1 MNDFRQLKKKKINEM
16 IKTLLMEKFLTLCY
30 VENIVTLICMAYCK
44 LEDSNDFNTEFNLLW
59 RWQEMALLEEMKYVI
74 LNTSYFKADFFY
86 KKCLSFFSLLIF
98 FIFSHL
104 MLPFFVCFCFVLT
117 FFPIV
122 VILNSKNLEGRYRCH
137 FLKYSSFW
145 PSV

>member
-1 MNDFRQLKKKKINEM
+1 MNDFRQLREKKINEM

-30 VENIVTLICMAYCK
+30 VENIVMLICMASCK

-59 RWQEMALLEEMKYVI
+59 RWQEMALLEELKYIV
-74 LNTSYFKADFFY
+74 LNTQYFKADFLIKNVFHFFLY
-86 KKCLSFFSLLIF
+86 SFF
-98 FIFSHL
+98 FSFL

-117 FFPIV
+117 FFLIV
-122 VILNSKNLEGRYRCH
+122 VIASNSKNLEGRYRCH